1 MNGDALAERAANR
14 LEQRA
19 ARLAERNGV
28 RAKVGAALEADA
40 DFLRRLKPSL
50 VRARLHES
58 APATGNGR
66 AQSPRERIEAA
77 RAEARELLGRMK
89 PREMASRV
97 TGLDDPEPPEPPR
110 SGGGG
115 AKQALLVVGASFAA
129 GILLA
134 KLLDWRGHAHPEA

>member
-1 MNGDALAERAANR
+1 MNGDALAERAASR

-28 RAKVGAALEADA
+28 RAKVAAALEADA

-97 TGLDDPEPPEPPR
+97 TGPDEPEPPEPPK
-110 SGGGG
+110 SGGG